1 MTTLLKDLFSR
12 KNINLFVGAFTLLI
26 FSWLI
31 LFFVPTLFVTLFDT
45 GLGNLILI
53 AFLLLVAMY
62 NTNLAI
68 GLTIMLIILW
78 RSSHIIV

>member
-26 FSWLI
+26 FLWLV

-78 RSSHIIV
+78 RSSRIII

>member
-78 RSSHIIV
+78 RSSRIII